1 MSGAIY
7 SIKIKASAARALGKI
22 DPGDRR
28 RIVAAIDRLAHE
40 RSAGSAL
47 KGEFGGLRRLRVGRY
62 RVIYETIHEQLTVLV
77 VRVAIAG
84 RSIAR
89 R

>member
-1 MSGAIY
+1 MSDAIY
-7 SIKIKASAARALGKI
+7 SIKIKASAARALRKI
-22 DPGDRR
+22 DPVDLR

-62 RVIYETIHEQLTVLV
+62 RIIYETIHQELTVLV
-77 VRVAIAG
+77 VRVG
-84 RSIAR
+84 HREVYR
-89 R
+89 

>member
-1 MSGAIY
+1 MSDAIY
-7 SIKIKASAARALGKI
+7 SIKIKASAARALRKI
-22 DPGDRR
+22 DPVDRR

-62 RVIYETIHEQLTVLV
+62 RIIYETIHEELTVLV
-77 VRVAIAG
+77 VRVG
-84 RSIAR
+84 HR
-89 R
+89 REVYR